1 MGVLQ
6 WFGKQR
12 QWRQEHIA
20 AFAAVAGMQSDGL
33 TLFQHRSLVALS
45 GIVAPE
51 SFRRVAMNSE
61 PGVYLLAPI
70 GTKGRELYIYPNEA
84 SIFGTKPHA
93 WFEEWDYRTPE
104 DLISAL
110 VAECTAGA
118 V

>member
-6 WFGKQR
+6 GFGKQR

-20 AFAAVAGMQSDGL
+20 AFAAVSSMQSDGL
-33 TLFQHRSLVALS
+33 TIFQQRSLAALY
-45 GIVAPE
+45 GVVAPE
-51 SFRRVAMNSE
+51 SFRRVAMDSE
-61 PGVYLLAPI
+61 PGVYLQAPL
-70 GTKGRELYIYPNEA
+70 GTKGHELYIYPNEA
-84 SIFGTKPHA
+84 SIFGAKPHA

-110 VAECTAGA
+110 VAECTARA